1 MGGSEK
7 WPLPEAG
14 EARAANHGLARGRH
28 SGADRKAASMSR
40 NRRADWRR
48 IKGKY
53 SYTVEEA
60 ARVLNLHRNTV
71 RTWVRRGGL
80 PAMTGSRP
88 HLILGVAL
96 VEFLKARR
104 LTGKRKC
111 GLGELYCLKCRA
123 PRKPVA
129 ELIEQRPMASG
140 RSRIVG
146 ICSTCETLMHRFV
159 ANRNLEASLRE
170 LGVQPGPAHGS
181 LVDTRS
187 LSLNCHS
194 GQPETAR

>member
-1 MGGSEK
+1 
-7 WPLPEAG
+7 
-14 EARAANHGLARGRH
+14 
-28 SGADRKAASMSR
+28 MSR

-60 ARVLNLHRNTV
+60 ARALNLHRNTV
-71 RTWVRRGGL
+71 RHWVRRGGL
-80 PAMTGSRP
+80 SAMTASRP
-88 HLILGVAL
+88 HLILGAVL

-104 LTGKRKC
+104 LAVKRKC

-129 ELIEQRPMASG
+129 ELIEHRPMASG
-140 RSRIVG
+140 RIRIVA
-146 ICSTCETLMHRFV
+146 ICSTCEGLMHRFV

-170 LGVQPGPAHGS
+170 FGVLSGPADGS
-181 LVDTRS
+181 LTDTGY
-187 LSLNCHS
+187 LSLDCHS
-194 GQPETAR
+194 APLETGQ

>member
-1 MGGSEK
+1 MI
-7 WPLPEAG
+7 
-14 EARAANHGLARGRH
+14 
-28 SGADRKAASMSR
+28 R

-60 ARVLNLHRNTV
+60 ARALNLHRNTV
-71 RTWVRRGGL
+71 RNWVRRGGL

-88 HLILGVAL
+88 HLILGVVL

-104 LTGKRKC
+104 LALKRKC

-129 ELIEQRPMASG
+129 ELVEHRPMASG
-140 RSRIVG
+140 RMRIVG
-146 ICSTCETLMHRFV
+146 ICSTCERLMHRFV
-159 ANRNLEASLRE
+159 SHRNLDASLRE
-170 LGVQPGPAHGS
+170 FGVQSGAAHGS
-181 LVDTRS
+181 LTDTGS
-187 LSLNCHS
+187 LSLKGHS
-194 GQPETAR
+194 APLETGQ